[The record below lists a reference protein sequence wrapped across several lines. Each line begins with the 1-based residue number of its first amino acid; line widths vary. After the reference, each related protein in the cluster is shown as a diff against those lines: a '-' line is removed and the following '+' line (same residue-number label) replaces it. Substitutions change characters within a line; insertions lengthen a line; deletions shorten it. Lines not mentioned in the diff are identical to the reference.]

1 MRPERPE
8 RPVRAERPERPPR
21 RVLAWAVALALATVT
36 FVVAPRA
43 LDSHE
48 IPERVALR
56 AWAIPRGDSLVLLL
70 RVPLEAMRDL
80 DFPERPDGALA
91 LGRVRPL
98 LDDAAR
104 TWLAPFAVLR
114 ADGEALPTPA
124 VTGARIALPDDRAF
138 DDAAT
143 AAASFAQPPLGD
155 SVAIPWRQASFDVAL
170 TFAIPEA
177 DARLALDLRLA
188 RLGVRTLSVVH
199 LVQADG
205 GVRTLSYTG
214 DVGSVPLAPRWW
226 ENLWRFL
233 DEGFRHILG
242 GLDHL
247 LFVFCLVLPLRR
259 WRPLV
264 AIVTAFTVA
273 HSITLGAAALGAVP
287 TALWFPPLVEALIA
301 LSIIWLTVENVL
313 LPAERLE
320 GRWRTAFAF
329 GLIHGFGF
337 SFALRERLQFAG
349 GDLVVALTAFNLGVE
364 AGQLLVV
371 ALALAALA
379 ALRRQIPEARHH
391 LLVWVGSAFVAHTA
405 YHWATERL
413 GDFRAHEVALAWP
426 TLDAAFWLAVVQ
438 TALVAC
444 VALAAALGLRQ
455 LYARLLRT

>member
-1 MRPERPE
+1 MLYL
-8 RPVRAERPERPPR
+8 PPMMHQSR
-21 RVLAWAVALALATVT
+21 RSLAALVAALAILG
-36 FVVAPRA
+36 APRA

-56 AWAIPRGDSLVLLL
+56 AWAIPHGDSLRLYL

-80 DFPERPDGALA
+80 DFPERPDGALD
-91 LGRVRPL
+91 LSRVRPL
-98 LDDAAR
+98 LDEAAR

-114 ADGEALPTPA
+114 ADGEALPMPA
-124 VTGARIALPDDRAF
+124 VLAARIALPDDRAF
-138 DDAAT
+138 DEAST
-143 AAASFAQPPLGD
+143 TAASFERPPLGD
-155 SVAIPWRQASFDVAL
+155 SISIPWRQAMLDVAL
-170 TFAIPEA
+170 AFAIPDA
-177 DARLALDLRLA
+177 DAHLALDLRLA
-188 RLGVRTLSVVH
+188 RLGVRTVSVVH

-205 GVRTLSYTG
+205 DVRTLSYTG

-226 ENLWRFL
+226 ENLGRFL
-233 DEGFRHILG
+233 SEGFRHILG
-242 GLDHL
+242 GIDHL

-273 HSITLGAAALGAVP
+273 HSITLGAAALGVVP
-287 TALWFPPLVEALIA
+287 TVLWFPPLVETLIA

-313 LPAERLE
+313 LPPERLE
-320 GRWRTAFAF
+320 HRWRTAFAF
-329 GLIHGFGF
+329 GLVHGFGF
-337 SFALRERLQFAG
+337 SFALREQLQFAG

-379 ALRRQIPEARHH
+379 ALRRQVPEARQH

-405 YHWATERL
+405 YHWAAERL
-413 GDFRAHEVALAWP
+413 TEFRAHEVALTWP
-426 TLDAAFWLAVVQ
+426 SLDLAFLLAVVQ

-444 VALAAALGLRQ
+444 IALAAALGLRQ
-455 LYARLLRT
+455 LYTRLLRT